1 MGRAYRVLASHA
13 RRAVPPQV
21 AAALRSPLYLRHI
34 SALSRRWPLPADLG
48 LVYVDDTAWDA
59 STTERMAARLGR
71 ELPEGAL
78 VIHNGGEAAYAKAR
92 RLRKLHSVAVRT
104 SWSEAHEILIHVVT
118 SP

>member
-1 MGRAYRVLASHA
+1 MYRVLASHA
-13 RRAVPPQV
+13 PRAVAPQV
-21 AAALRSPLYLRHI
+21 AAALRSPLYLPYI
-34 SALSRRWPLPADLG
+34 SALSPRWPLPSDLG

-59 STTERMAARLGR
+59 STTEQMAARLGR

-118 SP
+118 SDP

>member
-1 MGRAYRVLASHA
+1 MCTAYSPATHRAPW
-13 RRAVPPQV
+13 PP
-21 AAALRSPLYLRHI
+21 
-34 SALSRRWPLPADLG
+34 RWPLPSDLG

-59 STTERMAARLGR
+59 STTEQMAARLGR

-92 RLRKLHSVAVRT
+92 RLRKLHSVTVRT

-118 SP
+118 SDP

>member
-1 MGRAYRVLASHA
+1 MCTAYSPATHRAPW
-13 RRAVPPQV
+13 PP
-21 AAALRSPLYLRHI
+21 
-34 SALSRRWPLPADLG
+34 RWPLPSDLPYISAISPRWPLPSDLG

-59 STTERMAARLGR
+59 STTEQMAARLGR

-92 RLRKLHSVAVRT
+92 RLRKLHSVTVRT

-118 SP
+118 SDP